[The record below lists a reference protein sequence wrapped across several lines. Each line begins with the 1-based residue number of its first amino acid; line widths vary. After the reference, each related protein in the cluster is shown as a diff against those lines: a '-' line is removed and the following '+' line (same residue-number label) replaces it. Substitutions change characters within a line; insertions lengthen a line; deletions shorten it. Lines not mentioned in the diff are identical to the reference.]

1 VHDSVRPCGCLG
13 WEAGVG
19 GGRSIGVVKLV
30 SVAGGG
36 GGRWA
41 NDRYSKGGCWGG
53 GGGGGGGIKVTPTED
68 ANELT
73 ILLDNP

>member
-1 VHDSVRPCGCLG
+1 MR
-13 WEAGVG
+13 
-19 GGRSIGVVKLV
+19 RSRDEGDMSAPVLWL

-36 GGRWA
+36 GGWWA